1 MPRARHAALFLLL
14 LLAAAAPAGAQY
26 INTLNGMQFN
36 NMYAAN
42 ADFMLSQMIRDAG
55 FRSMMASMA
64 GSARQGD
71 AAPASQASAAPA
83 QAASVASTWRHGL
96 EATDFRP
103 AGQRR
108 VPEELAASVDSEADR
123 AELIDACNGIL
134 DAVEQMPDFR
144 RHNLAYAMTLS
155 LGLSIQLVRGS
166 ELDDAEQDALLRTVN
181 DALADTSALDGLS
194 PADRTR
200 AYDTFVITGGLM
212 AGIAQ
217 NAAETGDAEM
227 QAIALDMARSTL
239 AAFGLN
245 P

>member
-1 MPRARHAALFLLL
+1 MPRARHAALFLFL

-42 ADFMLSQMIRDAG
+42 ADFMMSQMIRDAG

-64 GSARQGD
+64 NVQGRGT
-71 AAPASQASAAPA
+71 AAPAARAQAVPAAP
-83 QAASVASTWRHGL
+83 SWRHGL

-108 VPEELAASVDSEADR
+108 VPEELAAAVESAVDR
-123 AELIDACNGIL
+123 ADLIDACHGIL
-134 DAVEQMPDFR
+134 DAVEQAPDFR

-166 ELDDAEQDALLRTVN
+166 ELDQAEEDALLRTVN
-181 DALADTSALDGLS
+181 DALADTGALDGLS

-217 NAAETGDAEM
+217 NAAETGDREM

>member
-1 MPRARHAALFLLL
+1 MSRSNPLPRLLVALVLLT
-14 LLAAAAPAGAQY
+14 AAATASAQY

-36 NMYAAN
+36 NIYAAN

-55 FRSMMASMA
+55 FRSMMSSM
-64 GSARQGD
+64 S
-71 AAPASQASAAPA
+71 ASQGRGATASAAPA
-83 QAASVASTWRHGL
+83 QAAPSAPAWRHGL

-108 VPEELAASVDSEADR
+108 VPEELAASVDSAAER
-123 AELIDACNGIL
+123 AELIDVCHGIL
-134 DAVEQMPDFR
+134 DAIEQMPDFR

-155 LGLSIQLVRGS
+155 LGLSIQLARGS
-166 ELDDAEQDALLRTVN
+166 ELDEAEQDALLRTVN
-181 DALADTSALDGLS
+181 DALADTGALDGLS

-217 NAAETGDAEM
+217 NAAETGDREM

-239 AAFGLN
+239 IAFGLQ